1 MKGRRHEERQRVV
14 GARGRRRVEA
24 RGRQRVG
31 ARKAKG
37 RSSKGERTIGDS
49 CILQI
54 GDGGHFFGLG
64 KLFFFF

>member
-14 GARGRRRVEA
+14 GARGR
-24 RGRQRVG
+24 QRVG

-37 RSSKGERTIGDS
+37 QSSKGERTIGDS

-54 GDGGHFFGLG
+54 GDGGYFFGLG
-64 KLFFFF
+64 KLFFFFSFF